1 MTRHPAR
8 GRDRWARV
16 VALASAALVLPL
28 AAPRAQGSDP
38 DSAQI
43 ITSDIPRFWN
53 AWDRMQTAA
62 TRDDSLRAL
71 FEEYYLGASPGLVG
85 FIRLRVSSV
94 YQLLDAIERHPRYYA
109 SIRASTLR
117 VAEFE
122 PRIRR
127 AFQVLDSLYPDA
139 VFPDTYVLIGRLSS
153 GGTLTRDDLLIG
165 AEMYGMTPEAPQD
178 ELTGWLATVLK
189 PVDAIPHIVAH
200 ELIHYQQRY
209 PDADPPTLLSQSVRE
224 GSADFLAELISGRH
238 INAHVHEWANP
249 RAGELWQEFRERM
262 HGTSSS
268 EWLYGGNEDTDRPA
282 DLAYWMGY
290 RIAAA
295 YYGGAADKTE
305 AIADILNITDFD
317 AFLDRSGVAADFDA
331 AGPESP

>member
-1 MTRHPAR
+1 VTQDQAR
-8 GRDRWARV
+8 PGRRARV
-16 VALASAALVLPL
+16 LAVTVAVLALPL
-28 AAPRAQGSDP
+28 AAARAQNSDP
-38 DSAQI
+38 DSARI

-94 YQLLDAIERHPRYYA
+94 YQLLDAIEQHPGYYS
-109 SIRASTLR
+109 SIRPSTLR

-122 PRIRR
+122 PQIRR
-127 AFQVLDSLYPDA
+127 AFRALDSLYPDA

-153 GGTLTRDDLLIG
+153 GGTLTRHELLIG
-165 AEMYGMTPEAPQD
+165 AEMYGLTPDAPQD
-178 ELTGWLATVLK
+178 ELSGWLGSVLK

-209 PDADPPTLLSQSVRE
+209 PDAEPPTLLAQSIRE
-224 GSADFLAELISGRH
+224 GSADFLAEMISGRH
-238 INAHVHEWANP
+238 INAHVHQWANP
-249 RAGELWQEFRERM
+249 RAGELWQEFLERK
-262 HGTSSS
+262 HDTSLSG
-268 EWLYGGNEDTDRPA
+268 WLYGGNDETGRPA
-282 DLAYWMGY
+282 DLGYWMGY

-295 YYGGAADKTE
+295 YYRRAADTRQ
-305 AIADILNITDFD
+305 AIAEILNISDFD
-317 AFLDRSGVAADFDA
+317 AFLDQSGVATELDA